1 MTIDDLVLT
10 DVSKESEV
18 SLPTEPSALQVTA
31 FLIYE
36 DNSIS
41 NFDILNC
48 KNLALWNTKIG
59 GGDALKPSSKT
70 KIILNG
76 KLNGLKLLIYNGKR
90 EMIDEDLPDFS
101 GVYEYILED
110 TGCEEVKIVVSKYD
124 QIVFQDIIPFKCGSQ

>member
-1 MTIDDLVLT
+1 MKIDDVVLT

-18 SLPTEPSALQVTA
+18 SLPPVPSVLQVTA

-41 NFDILNC
+41 NFDILNN
-48 KNLALWNTKIG
+48 KNLALWNTIIG
-59 GGDALKPSSKT
+59 GGDTLKPSSKT

-76 KLNGLKLLIYNGKR
+76 KLDGLKLLIYNGKR

-101 GVYEYILED
+101 GIYEYVLEE
-110 TGCEEVKIVVSKYD
+110 TGCEEVKIVVSEHD
-124 QIVFQDIIPFKCGSQ
+124 LIVFQDIIPFKCGE